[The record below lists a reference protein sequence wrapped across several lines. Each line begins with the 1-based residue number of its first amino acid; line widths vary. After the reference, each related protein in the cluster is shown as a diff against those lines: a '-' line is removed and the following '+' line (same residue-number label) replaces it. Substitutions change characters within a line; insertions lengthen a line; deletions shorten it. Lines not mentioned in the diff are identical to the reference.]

1 MKTYFETPDIR
12 IIQLDPID
20 ILTTSGGQG
29 GDDDDEEFPPIP
41 RT

>member
-12 IIQLDPID
+12 IIQFDPID